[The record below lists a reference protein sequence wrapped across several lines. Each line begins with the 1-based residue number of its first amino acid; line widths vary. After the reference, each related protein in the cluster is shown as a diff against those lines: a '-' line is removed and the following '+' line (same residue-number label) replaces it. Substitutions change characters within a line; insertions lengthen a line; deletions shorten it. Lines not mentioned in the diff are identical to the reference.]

1 MSVIIKFEQSD
12 SSELHQ
18 AFGIENVNDKLTS
31 IYQTLEQIDVE
42 AFANK
47 QTFRE
52 VVALKCVLVKALEL
66 SGKINKTYLE
76 NK

>member
-1 MSVIIKFEQSD
+1 MIVVKFEKTD
-12 SSELHQ
+12 SSELHS
-18 AFGIENVNDKLTS
+18 AFGEGKFHENLDLLAKS
-31 IYQTLEQIDVE
+31 LEQIDVE

>member
-1 MSVIIKFEQSD
+1 MIVVKFEKSD
-12 SSELHQ
+12 SSELHPV
-18 AFGIENVNDKLTS
+18 FGEGKFHENLDLLAKN
-31 IYQTLEQIDVE
+31 LEQIDVE

>member
-1 MSVIIKFEQSD
+1 MIVKFEKSD
-12 SSELHQ
+12 SSELHE
-18 AFGIENVNDKLTS
+18 AFGVKKVNEQLTS
-31 IYQTLEQIDVE
+31 IYETLGQIDVE

-47 QTFRE
+47 QNFRE

-66 SGKINKTYLE
+66 SGKIQKVYTE